1 MNDEIFDLVKEWLA
15 KAEGDQEVVKILSTD
30 ENCPNE
36 SVCFHCQQYVE
47 KLLKALLTLHS
58 VEAPRTHDLKRL
70 IKLASPY
77 VPGLSALADRSDRLS
92 DHAIR
97 SRYPGKWRE
106 IDDSEMHEMI
116 ELSKKFAAILLP
128 LLKR

>member
-1 MNDEIFDLVKEWLA
+1 M
-15 KAEGDQEVVKILSTD
+15 
-30 ENCPNE
+30 
-36 SVCFHCQQYVE
+36 
-47 KLLKALLTLHS
+47 
-58 VEAPRTHDLKRL
+58 KRL

-77 VPGLSALADRSDRLS
+77 VPGLSALADRSDHLS

-106 IDDSEMHEMI
+106 IDDSEMREMI
-116 ELSKKFAAILLP
+116 ELSKEFAAILLP